1 MKKYLTCGLLALAGL
16 PFTAFG
22 LQINEIRI
30 DEPGNDNNEYFEI
43 KGEPGTTLD
52 DVWYLVVGDH
62 SGDGASKG
70 SGVVEYALDLSGLTF
85 PESGLMLI
93 TSNTFGLAA
102 NDLITLRISIVF
114 ENSDNVTHLLVRGY
128 TGPEVLDQAQQVGN
142 LAVDID
148 ANDDGIVDNTPWTEV
163 IDALGL
169 IETPNEGE
177 FFYGEA
183 LGFTDIGPDGTF
195 TPGHVY
201 RASDNNIWQIG
212 DFDVDPE
219 FGSLDSPGEANPIAF
234 TLYGVN
240 PLHGAE
246 SEVVTITGVSLTTTS
261 KVTFGGV
268 ETTFVVLSDSE
279 LEATIPAGAV
289 DGVVSVTNTF
299 GLREAPLPFD
309 VIASNVV
316 DLFYE
321 NFSGEGL
328 GEAFQFSVAS
338 NRDWVYGSQNGNG
351 YATMNGF
358 QADTASDDW
367 LIVGPIALTDVTEPI
382 LHFYSARNFDGPDLA
397 VKISTD
403 YSGSGSPA
411 SATWASLSATLSPDD
426 YIYTSSGPISL
437 SAYEGQSV
445 YVAFQYIS
453 NGGEAGAG
461 ATYHIDEIWV
471 SGVSEIVE
479 TPTIFGAYELGFG
492 YRIMPIGFLYDEFF
506 PFVWSANASAW
517 WWVYDVALD
526 GTDNSYYFYSFG
538 TGYWGY
544 TSAQSFYPFYV
555 EFNEANPN
563 GEIKQF

>member
-30 DEPGNDNNEYFEI
+30 DEPGDDLNEYFEL
-43 KGEPGTTLD
+43 KGEPGSTLD

-62 SGDGASKG
+62 SGSGASKG
-70 SGVVEYALDLSGLTF
+70 SGVVEYALDLSGLKF
-85 PESGLMLI
+85 PDTGLMLV
-93 TSNTFGLAA
+93 TSNTFGLAPD
-102 NDLITLRISIVF
+102 NLVTLRVPIIF
-114 ENSDNVTHLLVRGY
+114 ENSDNVTHLLVSGY
-128 TGPEVLDQAQQVGN
+128 TGSEVLDQADQVGT

-148 ANDDGIVDNTPWTEV
+148 ANDDGIVDNIPWTSV
-163 IDALGL
+163 IDAIGL
-169 IETPNEGE
+169 VESPSEGE
-177 FFYGEA
+177 FFYGVA
-183 LGFTDIGPDGTF
+183 LGFVDVGPDGTF

-201 RASDNNIWQIG
+201 RASDNNLWLIG
-212 DFDVDPE
+212 DFDITPE
-219 FGSLDSPGEANPIAF
+219 AGSLDSPGEANPFAF
-234 TLYGVN
+234 TVYGVN

-246 SEVVTITGVSLTTTS
+246 GDKVTVSGVSLNTTS
-261 KVTFGGV
+261 LVTVGGV
-268 ETTFVVLSDSE
+268 SAEFAVLSDSMIE
-279 LEATIPAGAV
+279 VTIPVGAV
-289 DGVVSVTNTF
+289 DGIVAVTTDF
-299 GLREAPLPFD
+299 GQREASLPFD
-309 VIASNVV
+309 VVASNVV

-321 NFSGEGL
+321 NFSSEGL
-328 GEAFQFSVAS
+328 GQAIQFSVS
-338 NRDWVYGSQNGNG
+338 SDKNWVFGSQNGNG

-367 LIVGPIALTDVTEPI
+367 LIVGPIALIDITEPM

-411 SATWASLSATLSPDD
+411 SATWASLSATLSPED

-445 YVAFQYIS
+445 YIAFQYTS
-453 NGGEAGAG
+453 SSGLAGAG
-461 ATYHIDEIWV
+461 ATYEIDEIWV

-517 WWVYDVALD
+517 WWIYDVALD